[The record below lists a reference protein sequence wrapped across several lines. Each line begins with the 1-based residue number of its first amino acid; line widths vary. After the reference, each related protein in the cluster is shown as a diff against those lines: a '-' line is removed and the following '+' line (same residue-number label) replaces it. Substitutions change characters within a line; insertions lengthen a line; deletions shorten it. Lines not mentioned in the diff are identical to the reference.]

1 MADIILPAA
10 GGAPDDSIPGTTCP
24 FRSTTAL
31 AVAGG
36 APSKVSMDV
45 PCRRSCMLCL
55 DRDGKSTCA
64 VAVIALELVGRA

>member
-1 MADIILPAA
+1 MTPSPKATRFLTLAFA
-10 GGAPDDSIPGTTCP
+10 SA
-24 FRSTTAL
+24 AL